1 MVRSDYPARRPSHWG
16 RAATPPREP
25 ALSSAAHVPEP
36 LGELEGDEALET
48 LRRTGRIHLLVAS
61 FQRFR
66 AADGFSH
73 ARALGFQLVLTLIPA
88 LIALIGAAT
97 VIDQPEISAFVRD
110 SLLAVAP
117 GATGEG
123 LTQAIRQG
131 TARGSEAGETA
142 VAFGLVAALAG
153 ATVAMAQ
160 VERGANR
167 IYGIERD
174 RPALRRY
181 TRAAL
186 LAVTAGTLV
195 AAALAVV
202 AAGGIARRAS
212 GVEGALDAAW
222 AVARW
227 PVGIALLTG
236 AMALLFRFTPNRRQP
251 ETSWLAVGAGLAVL
265 LWFGLIGGLALFF
278 DRMDGFG
285 ATYGPLAGTIG
296 LLVWA
301 FLSAVALLLGV
312 AFAAQLEAVRAG
324 VPGPRRAVDT
334 PGAAAEPSA

>member
-1 MVRSDYPARRPSHWG
+1 
-16 RAATPPREP
+16 
-25 ALSSAAHVPEP
+25 
-36 LGELEGDEALET
+36 
-48 LRRTGRIHLLVAS
+48 VAS

-73 ARALGFQLVLTLIPA
+73 ARALGFQLTLTLIPA
-88 LIALIGAAT
+88 LIALIGFAT
-97 VIDQPEISAFVRD
+97 VIDQQDIRDFVSD
-110 SLLAVAP
+110 TLLAVAP

-123 LTQAIRQG
+123 LTEAIRQG
-131 TARGSEAGETA
+131 SARGEAGEAA
-142 VAFGLVAALAG
+142 VAFGVAAALAAG
-153 ATVAMAQ
+153 TVAMAQ

-174 RPALRRY
+174 RPALHRY
-181 TRAAL
+181 ARAAV

-195 AAALAVV
+195 AAAMGVV
-202 AAGGIARRAS
+202 AAGGVARRIS
-212 GVEGALDAAW
+212 GIEGELDAAW
-222 AVARW
+222 AIGRW

-236 AMALLFRFTPNRRQP
+236 AMALLFRFVPNRRQP

-265 LWFGLIGGLALFF
+265 LWLGLIGALALFF
-278 DRMDGFG
+278 DRMEGFG
-285 ATYGPLAGTIG
+285 DTYGPLAGTIG

-301 FLSAVALLLGV
+301 FLSAIALFLGL

-334 PGAAAEPSA
+334 PDAAPAASP